1 VALAV
6 FSPVLVWNAGRGWVS
21 FAKQG
26 GRTGDW
32 QPALAVGHLGELVGG
47 QIGLATPVLA
57 VVFALA
63 MWRAA
68 RGAWRGEA
76 VAGLLA
82 GVTLVPALAFLQ
94 HAIGGRVQANWPAV
108 IYPGAALAA
117 ACLPRV
123 GRWGAGG
130 GAQRL
135 GVAVGA
141 VLSAA
146 VLVQA
151 AAAPVVLPRAVDFTL
166 IRLAGWQDLAGAV
179 YVAEAGS
186 GADFVAAD
194 EYGLASELAF
204 RLRTEVVG
212 LDRRWAFFDVQRADV
227 GGRTGIL
234 VRSDREYGPPD
245 ARPWAEIRPLG
256 EVARQRGGVVAET
269 YRLFLVRGRVGG
281 AGAVPAVVLRRAGGG
296 DFIAR

>member
-1 VALAV
+1 
-6 FSPVLVWNAGRGWVS
+6 VS

-57 VVFALA
+57 VVFGVA

-68 RGAWRGEA
+68 RQAWRGEV
-76 VAGLLA
+76 VAGWLA
-82 GVTLVPALAFLQ
+82 CVTLVPALAFLQ
-94 HAIGGRVQANWPAV
+94 HAVGGRVQANWPAV

-117 ACLPRV
+117 ACLPGV
-123 GRWGAGG
+123 GQWGAGG
-130 GAQRL
+130 RWWR
-135 GVAVGA
+135 VGA
-141 VLSAA
+141 TIGGVLSAA

-151 AAAPVVLPRAVDFTL
+151 TVAPVALPRAVDFTL
-166 IRLAGWQDLAGAV
+166 IRLAGWADLAGAV
-179 YVAEAGS
+179 YVAEVGS

-212 LDRRWAFFDVQRADV
+212 LDRRWTFFDLPRGDL

-234 VRSDREYGPPD
+234 VRSEREYGPPD
-245 ARPWAEIRPLG
+245 ARRWAEMTQIG
-256 EVARQRGGVVAET
+256 EVRRQRAGVVAET
-269 YRLFLVRGRVGG
+269 YRLFRVRARPGVGT
-281 AGAVPAVVLRRAGGG
+281 AVLRSGVVR
-296 DFIAR
+296 